1 LNNLGKEW
9 RDISSP
15 LQVVSSSRIG
25 NAIYFTAGSVL
36 GTLILQAIG
45 IPLTLTVETALVVIP
60 FSSLLGVIL
69 WSLQIERYFLEL
81 VFWVYVRHRQTETRK
96 LMARVTNFIRPWESS
111 MKKSDSIYNILQR
124 ETGRTLN
131 SIQVRS
137 DVDQVSQLF
146 WAVVISLPVVFMFG
160 SIFPPLSSILV
171 IIALWSVFSAIVSLP
186 ILFRKRRSPSAIVFL
201 SFCRWLTELIVGD
214 ERRRKTIAVFRQ
226 WVGDN
231 EQEYEANVELRETID
246 VWTKEL
252 IQLAIQEDW
261 KGFYDNSEN
270 FSNYLSTA
278 LPGITKYSLD
288 HYWLNWCWYIGKK
301 DSPNPLLRIALI
313 NNTWQLADTIR
324 ELTGWKTLPVTFDEV
339 NYMARNLN
347 EQFTLQNLVPMVKT
361 IYDAEEKSRWFYPT
375 HSIEE
380 LLGLFSKSMI
390 RALDDTVLYK
400 IFTAAYLSAKQE
412 RLPEGCKGQIYSKD
426 IEKRVFQVADCIF
439 RCIEVDVL
447 NGRVAIPAITSWY
460 PTFRVEH
467 DYGIVTSQIIM
478 EQDVGLSPNLATK
491 LLRQVLNNNIAV
503 DKQKIVATLQRHFQT
518 PEVRSRLRSILL
530 NKAQGDYVRERKD
543 SLAIQASLGLGFI
556 DDIEQLLGE

>member
-1 LNNLGKEW
+1 M
-9 RDISSP
+9 SSP

-81 VFWVYVRHRQTETRK
+81 VFWIYVRHRQTETRK

-160 SIFPPLSSILV
+160 SIFPPLSSIPV
-171 IIALWSVFSAIVSLP
+171 IIVLWGVFSSIVSLP

-201 SFCRWLTELIVGD
+201 SFCRWLTELFSGD
-214 ERRRKTIAVFRQ
+214 IRRRTTIEFFRQ

-231 EQEYEANVELRETID
+231 ERKYEANVELRKTID
-246 VWTKEL
+246 IWAKEL

-261 KGFYDNSEN
+261 KGFHDNSEN
-270 FSNYLSTA
+270 FRNYLSTA
-278 LPGITKYSLD
+278 IPGITKYSLD
-288 HYWLNWCWYIGKK
+288 HYWLNWCWYISRTH
-301 DSPNPLLRIALI
+301 SPNPLLRTAIA
-313 NNTWQLADTIR
+313 NNTRQLADTIR
-324 ELTGWKTLPVTFDEV
+324 ELTGWKTLPATFDEI
-339 NYMARNLN
+339 NEWAKTLK
-347 EQFTLQNLVPMVKT
+347 EQFTLQNLVPIVKAVF
-361 IYDAEEKSRWFYPT
+361 DEEEKRGWIFTVY
-375 HSIEE
+375 SIED
-380 LLGLFSKSMI
+380 LLGLLSKSMI
-390 RALDDTVLYK
+390 TSMNDKVLYK
-400 IFTAAYLSAKQE
+400 IFQTATLSARKE
-412 RLPEGCKGQIYSKD
+412 TIPKGCQTQTYSKD
-426 IEKRVFQVADCIF
+426 FNKRVFQVADCIF
-439 RCIEVDVL
+439 RCIE
-447 NGRVAIPAITSWY
+447 NGILDGSKTIPAINSWY
-460 PTFRVEH
+460 TTFPLEH
-467 DYGIVTSQIIM
+467 DYGILTSKIIL
-478 EQDVGLSPNLATK
+478 EQDVGLSPNLAVK
-491 LLRQVLNNNIAV
+491 LLRQVFNNNTPV
-503 DKQKIVATLQRHFQT
+503 NKQKVVATLQRHFQT
-518 PEVRSRLRSILL
+518 PEDSSRLWSTLH

-556 DDIEQLLGE
+556 DDIEQLSGE